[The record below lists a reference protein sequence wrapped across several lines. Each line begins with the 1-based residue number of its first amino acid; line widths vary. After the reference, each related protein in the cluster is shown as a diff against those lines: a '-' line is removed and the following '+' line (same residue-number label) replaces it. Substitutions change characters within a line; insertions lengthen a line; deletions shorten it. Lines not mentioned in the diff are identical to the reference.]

1 MTAGDTTNAPQASAQ
16 PDPAAQARPAAAG
29 RAAQASAPRTA
40 PAAPGD
46 GKLESIRPHL
56 PREFAAR
63 LVEQITVG
71 SHPQMVEVVAPL
83 TGETIV
89 ELPQSGPGDVRHA
102 FEKARS
108 AQAAWAARPVGE
120 RAAVL
125 RRLHDLLLDNTEHL
139 LSLLQVETGK
149 TRLHAYE
156 EIAVSAATARHY
168 AHAARGY
175 LRPRRRP
182 GALPVLTKTTEYRHP
197 KGVVGVITP
206 WNYPLALAA
215 MDILPA
221 LVAGNGVVHK
231 PDNQTA
237 LSGVYLRQ
245 LAVQAGLPAELWQV
259 VTGDGPVTGPAV
271 VDHADY
277 VAFTGSTRTGRQV
290 AQQAA
295 GRLIG
300 CSLELGGKNAM
311 IVFDDADLE
320 KAVNGALR
328 ACYTS
333 AGQLCI
339 SIERMY
345 IHHAVYDQFVDRFVT
360 EVKALK
366 LGSTLDYAADVGSL
380 TNTKQ
385 LETVT
390 QQVEDARI
398 KGAKVLAGGRR
409 RPDVG
414 PLFYEPTVL
423 TDVAAGM
430 TLYTE
435 ETFGPVVSLYRFE
448 NEAEVVDAANDTRFG
463 LSSSVWTRD
472 SKRAHEAALRLHT
485 GMVNVNEAYGAAF
498 GSVAAATGG
507 MGDSGL
513 GRRSGADGV
522 LRYTEVQTVAR
533 QTLMPIAPS
542 FGLGPARYTR
552 LLGTSLRLLKA
563 LRLK

>member
-1 MTAGDTTNAPQASAQ
+1 MTAGDTTNAPE
-16 PDPAAQARPAAAG
+16 AAQAQPTTTT
-29 RAAQASAPRTA
+29 PA
-40 PAAPGD
+40 PAD
-46 GKLESIRPHL
+46 RLETIRPYL
-56 PREFAAR
+56 PREFVAR
-63 LVEQITVG
+63 LVDQLTVG
-71 SHPQMVEVVAPL
+71 SNPQVVEIVSPL

-89 ELPQSGPGDVRHA
+89 ELPQSGPGDVQHA
-102 FEKARS
+102 FEKARD

-149 TRLHAYE
+149 TRLHAFDE
-156 EIAVSAATARHY
+156 VGVAAATARHY
-168 AHAARGY
+168 AHASRGY
-175 LRPRRRP
+175 LRPRRRL
-182 GALPVLTKTTEYRHP
+182 GVLPVLTKVTEYRHP

-259 VTGDGPVTGPAV
+259 VSGDGPVTGPAV

-311 IVFDDADLE
+311 IVFDDADLD
-320 KAVNGALR
+320 KAVAGAIR

-333 AGQLCI
+333 AGQLCL
-339 SIERMY
+339 SVERMY
-345 IHHAVYDQFVDRFVT
+345 VHHAVYDQFVDRFVT

-366 LGSTLDYAADVGSL
+366 LEIG
-380 TNTKQ
+380 
-385 LETVT
+385 
-390 QQVEDARI
+390 
-398 KGAKVLAGGRR
+398 
-409 RPDVG
+409 
-414 PLFYEPTVL
+414 
-423 TDVAAGM
+423 
-430 TLYTE
+430 
-435 ETFGPVVSLYRFE
+435 
-448 NEAEVVDAANDTRFG
+448 
-463 LSSSVWTRD
+463 
-472 SKRAHEAALRLHT
+472 RAH
-485 GMVNVNEAYGAAF
+485 V
-498 GSVAAATGG
+498 
-507 MGDSGL
+507 
-513 GRRSGADGV
+513 
-522 LRYTEVQTVAR
+522 
-533 QTLMPIAPS
+533 
-542 FGLGPARYTR
+542 
-552 LLGTSLRLLKA
+552 
-563 LRLK
+563 